1 MPRLLN
7 HMEKNELARVQVS
20 PGEIMSGWEQVRERD
35 ASTVSEWVSEWGS
48 EWVSKWVDEMLGE
61 LLTFYILFSVSEHAE
76 RDLRRGFLCLTFSF
90 SYWAVS
96 HEETV

>member
-35 ASTVSEWVSEWGS
+35 ASTVSE
-48 EWVSKWVDEMLGE
+48 
-61 LLTFYILFSVSEHAE
+61 
-76 RDLRRGFLCLTFSF
+76 
-90 SYWAVS
+90 
-96 HEETV
+96 